1 MSGKPVCHGKFP
13 DTPPLHVASQDD
25 PWEDGG
31 SVPLISSGLKVG
43 SGEVE
48 TGVGSDLLAHG
59 YERMEPTT
67 TQRDVEGSC

>member
-1 MSGKPVCHGKFP
+1 MSGNPVCHGKFP
-13 DTPPLHVASQDD
+13 DTPPLRVASQDD

-59 YERMEPTT
+59 YKRMEPTT